1 MGDAER
7 RREGGSACLAGGV
20 GIAGKDQAE
29 DGLLE
34 LGDVQPAA
42 RSEAIALDAT
52 RERAHVAM
60 CGVKRR
66 RFSFCA

>member
-20 GIAGKDQAE
+20 GIAGEDQAE
-29 DGLLE
+29 GELLE

-42 RSEAIALDAT
+42 RSEAVSLDAT
-52 RERAHVAM
+52 RERAHYCV
-60 CGVKRR
+60 VKCRR
-66 RFSFCA
+66 VYFCA